1 MEFNYGKNNKEELP
15 LEYYIEKYRE
25 TDALEIAE
33 RCALPY
39 DEETKTFTFPLLGDE
54 YKISHPDFVVT
65 GERTPTNAERILFL
79 RYLLDGK
86 SAMPGGKYLT
96 YREFPWGEVY
106 VQQFTG
112 RCIAR
117 FSFSY
122 GYKPDL
128 LREIMKHMPAKEL
141 SAANL
146 SYEVT
151 LMPGLTMQFLLWV
164 GDEEFP
170 PNSQILFSDN
180 FRYAFTAE
188 DMANIGD
195 IVISRMKAIGMG
207 LAKKA

>member
-1 MEFNYGKNNKEELP
+1 MEQIKNNKEELP
-15 LEYYIEKYRE
+15 LEYYTERYKT
-25 TDALEIAE
+25 TDAQEIAA

-39 DEETKTFTFPLLGDE
+39 DEETKTFTFTLLGEE
-54 YKISHPDFVVT
+54 YHISHPDYVIT
-65 GERTPTNAERILFL
+65 GERTPTNAEKIMFL

-86 SAMPGGKYLT
+86 SAMPSGKYLT

-112 RCIAR
+112 RCIALY
-117 FSFSY
+117 SFSY
-122 GYKPDL
+122 GFKPDF
-128 LREIMKHMPAKEL
+128 LREIMKHLPATPL
-141 SAANL
+141 SV
-146 SYEVT
+146 SDVGYEIT

-164 GDEEFP
+164 GDDEFP

-195 IVISRMKAIGMG
+195 IVISRMKSIGLS

>member
-1 MEFNYGKNNKEELP
+1 MEPIYGKNNKEELP
-15 LEYYIEKYRE
+15 LEYYIEKYKE

-33 RCALPY
+33 RCQLSY
-39 DEETKTFTFPLLGDE
+39 DEETKTFTFPLLGDT
-54 YKISHPDFVVT
+54 YKITHPDFTVT

-112 RCIAR
+112 RCIVR
-117 FSFSY
+117 YSFSY
-122 GYKPDL
+122 GFKPDF
-128 LREIMKHMPAKEL
+128 LREIMKHLPAKEV
-141 SAANL
+141 SV
-146 SYEVT
+146 SDVGYEVT

-170 PNSQILFSDN
+170 PNAQILFSDN

-195 IVISRMKAIGMG
+195 IVISRMKAIGQT
-207 LAKKA
+207 LNK

>member
-1 MEFNYGKNNKEELP
+1 MEPIYGKNNKEELP
-15 LEYYIEKYRE
+15 LEYYIEKYKE
-25 TDALEIAE
+25 TDAREIAE
-33 RCALPY
+33 RCALAY
-39 DEETKTFTFPLLGDE
+39 DEETSTFTFPLLGDE
-54 YKISHPDFVVT
+54 YRITHPGFEIT

-86 SAMPGGKYLT
+86 SAMPSGKYLT

-117 FSFSY
+117 YSFSY
-122 GYKPDL
+122 GYKPQV

-141 SAANL
+141 PVSDVG
-146 SYEVT
+146 YEVT
-151 LMPGLTMQFLLWV
+151 LMPGLTIQFLLWC

-170 PNSQILFSDN
+170 PNSQILFSEN

-195 IVISRMKAIGMG
+195 IVISRMKSIGAA

>member
-1 MEFNYGKNNKEELP
+1 MEPIYGKNNKEELP
-15 LEYYIEKYRE
+15 LEYYVEKYKE

-33 RCALPY
+33 RCALSY
-39 DEETKTFTFPLLGDE
+39 DEETHTFTFPLLGDE
-54 YKISHPDFVVT
+54 YKISHPDFEIT

-122 GYKPDL
+122 GYKPQL
-128 LREIMKHMPAKEL
+128 LREIMQHMPAREL
-141 SAANL
+141 SAADL

-151 LMPGLTMQFLLWV
+151 LMPGLTMQFLLWC

-195 IVISRMKAIGMG
+195 IVISRMKAIGAG